1 MNFKQLADIVVATN
15 DALYTDAVKAVNSRL
30 TLRNWLFGFC
40 IVQYEQ
46 NGKDRAKYGTQLLLK
61 LAKTINIKGLS
72 APELSRCR
80 QFYVSYPQILGTV
93 SQELKMLPAIGQTLS
108 DQLKLYSITEKKSP
122 SRNPAQNLGTVS
134 QQFTDADLRHT
145 QQLLHSVSFS
155 HFTELIKID
164 DPVKRQYYGM
174 LAMRQTLS
182 VRELRRQIDTLSY
195 ERLGL
200 STDKKKA
207 LARLE
212 QKIKPQEPH
221 DAVKDLYFF
230 EFLKLPH
237 DEVVEESDIEQA
249 LLDHFQEFILEL
261 GMGFCIEDRQ
271 KKILIGDEYFFIDM
285 VLYHR
290 ILKCHVLVELKVDA
304 FNHAH
309 IAQLN
314 TYLNYYKK
322 NVCELNDTPP
332 IGILL
337 VADRNKPLVEYAL
350 GGVDN
355 KMFVSKYKLQL
366 PAKRDLENFVK
377 EELKNL

>member
-46 NGKDRAKYGTQLLLK
+46 NGKDRAKYGAQLLLK

-108 DQLKLYSITEKKSP
+108 DQLKLYLTTEKKS
-122 SRNPAQNLGTVS
+122 SSKNPTQNLGTVS

-164 DPVKRQYYGM
+164 DPVKRQYYEM
-174 LAMRQTLS
+174 LATRQTLS

-237 DEVVEESDIEQA
+237 KEVVEESDIEQA
-249 LLDHFQEFILEL
+249 LLNHFQEFILEL

-271 KKILIGDEYFFIDM
+271 KKILIGDEYFFIDL

-322 NVCELNDTPP
+322 NVCEPNDTPP

-366 PAKRDLENFVK
+366 PAKKDLENFVK
-377 EELKNL
+377 EELKKL